1 MAIKILLAEDD
12 LQLIDMYRRKFE
24 MEGFEVQFAEDG
36 EKAIEILD
44 KWKPDIALLDIMM
57 PKVNGLDVLKHIKEM
72 KGCENVITVM
82 LTNLGN
88 EATAEEIY
96 KLGATEY
103 IVKADMTPLEV
114 CDKIKAL
121 IKYYKKDKK

>member
-24 MEGFEVQFAEDG
+24 LEGFDVKFAEDG
-36 EKAIEILD
+36 QQALDILAS
-44 KWKPDIALLDIMM
+44 WKPDVALIDIMM
-57 PKVNGLDVLKHIKEM
+57 PKVNGLDVLKHIKDRKEY
-72 KGCENVITVM
+72 EDVLTIM

-88 EATAEEIY
+88 ESTAEEIY

-114 CDKIKAL
+114 SEKVKEL
-121 IKYYKKDKK
+121 IKYYKKKA

>member
-24 MEGFEVQFAEDG
+24 LEGFDVKFAEDG
-36 EKAIEILD
+36 EQAIEILE

-57 PKVNGLDVLKHIKEM
+57 PKVNGLDVLKHIKNKPGYED
-72 KGCENVITVM
+72 VITVM

-88 EATAEEIY
+88 ESTAEEIY

-103 IVKADMTPLEV
+103 IVKADMAPLEV
-114 CDKIKAL
+114 SEKVKEL
-121 IKYYKKDKK
+121 IKFYKKKKQ

>member
-24 MEGFEVQFAEDG
+24 LEGFDVRFAEDG
-36 EKAIEILD
+36 QQALD
-44 KWKPDIALLDIMM
+44 VLKDWKPDVALLDIMM
-57 PKVNGLDVLKHIKEM
+57 PKVNGLDVLKYIKSRPDYED
-72 KGCENVITVM
+72 VLTVM

-88 EATAEEIY
+88 ESTAEEIY

-114 CDKIKAL
+114 SDKVKEL
-121 IKYYKKDKK
+121 IKYYQKK

>member
-1 MAIKILLAEDD
+1 MAIRILLAEDD

-24 MEGFEVQFAEDG
+24 LEGFDVKFAEDG
-36 EKAIEILD
+36 QQALD
-44 KWKPDIALLDIMM
+44 ELKDWKPDVALIDIMM
-57 PKVNGLDVLKHIKEM
+57 PKVNGLDVLKYIKSRPEY
-72 KGCENVITVM
+72 EDVITVM

-88 EATAEEIY
+88 ESTAEEIY

-114 CDKIKAL
+114 SDKVKEL
-121 IKYYKKDKK
+121 IKFYKKK